1 MESCP
6 SKLPFAKDEAVCN
19 CPGPA
24 VATPPEQALNRPP
37 PHRTFGVTQSSSSNQ
52 HLPKDFSIE
61 PITPV
66 TIPSFRR
73 IISLLLPIRYPDK
86 FFAES
91 VSNVTP
97 SSLARVALWHERP
110 RPAKRKREEV
120 VEDPETRLV
129 TSKCVDSTLPGAA
142 PSTVVGGIQCRHE
155 QLPFHPSQLAQSQRP
170 EQPAKGPKD
179 YCYIQ
184 TLAVL
189 SPYRSKG
196 LATALLDTIITTL
209 CVEKVYEGVVSI
221 YAHVWEANEEALEW
235 YVKRG
240 FQAGEVVQ
248 GYYRRLKPAGARIVW
263 RDLRVEDYI
272 RSQAGN
278 GSLAM
283 DA

>member
-6 SKLPFAKDEAVCN
+6 PKLPIAEDEALRHR
-19 CPGPA
+19 PRPA
-24 VATPPEQALNRPP
+24 VTTSSEQAVDRPP
-37 PHRTFGVTQSSSSNQ
+37 PQKTFGVKQSSSSNQ

-61 PITPV
+61 PITPTTV
-66 TIPSFRR
+66 PSFRR

-91 VSNVTP
+91 VSNVTS
-97 SSLARVALWHERP
+97 SSLARVALWHERS
-110 RPAKRKREEV
+110 RPAKRKREELV
-120 VEDPETRLV
+120 KDHVTRPV
-129 TSKCVDSTLPGAA
+129 TSNCADLTLSETAPG
-142 PSTVVGGIQCRHE
+142 TVVGGIQCRHE
-155 QLPFHPSQLAQSQRP
+155 QLPSHPSQLAASPRP
-170 EQPAKGPKD
+170 EQPAQSAKD
-179 YCYIQ
+179 CCYIQ

-196 LATALLDTIITTL
+196 IATALLDTIITTL

-235 YVKRG
+235 YVNRG
-240 FQAGEVVQ
+240 FQVGEVVQ

-272 RSQAGN
+272 RAQAGN